1 MTCATLVARRQCHV
15 EIRDVRARPVVS
27 PRGVPPVDRRP
38 RYRLFT
44 PVITAGSLSRRHCG
58 AGVNSKRTSL
68 GTSVQ
73 AELACSGDRRAAVLN
88 TQFAVQ
94 SSLVGLHSVQ

>member
-44 PVITAGSLSRRHCG
+44 PVITAGFVVAEALWCRREFEKDVPRHVS
-58 AGVNSKRTSL
+58 AGRARVL
-68 GTSVQ
+68 G
-73 AELACSGDRRAAVLN
+73 
-88 TQFAVQ
+88 
-94 SSLVGLHSVQ
+94 